1 MKNEIELE
9 ELALCYIMQR
19 GSVELFG
26 EQHFTE
32 ERQYLYCLFDKTL
45 AKYGVIEPTFCKMAA
60 NELHD
65 EILSHVRQNYPQLIS
80 VPLYQFEQLFETAYN
95 PNHVIKGDAARTLV
109 PQLSALDKERQY
121 QKAVQILYD
130 RVVKGGEYTP
140 LDDVIELERF
150 TTSADYRAK
159 DFTERYDNYKNE
171 EPAQIITTGEPW
183 LDDKASIMKGNI
195 TVIAGDTGSM
205 KTTSAL
211 WLIIKILQANPTY
224 KAVFFEKEMP
234 IADIMSKVISFFTKV
249 PTGDIIRD
257 KAFGTD
263 AMDQIF
269 AGTHV
274 MDSDGVKRSEIC
286 ISILKRLKL
295 VDTNEFNTIEDMLN
309 FIEAEE
315 ADIWCL
321 DFLTQMFGD
330 AENAS
335 AFNYKVM
342 SGMNKIK
349 RIVQRTGST
358 GIILCQLKKGT
369 VEHRLL
375 KVPLL
380 DDMEWSGT
388 IKQLANSVFMTFY
401 PNMYYKEHLKGDERQ
416 YFYLINQKNRFG
428 SKYNIPFIAF
438 PATNTLQQPP
448 DETAMTWLNGHITKF
463 SQYS

>member
-1 MKNEIELE
+1 MKNDPELE

-19 GSVELFG
+19 GTVELFS

-32 ERQYLYCLFDKTL
+32 ERQYLFCLLQRTMDKYKCL
-45 AKYGVIEPTFCKMAA
+45 DSTFCNMMA
-60 NELHD
+60 EQDHDDILHK
-65 EILSHVRQNYPQLIS
+65 VRQNYPQVLA
-80 VPLYQFEQLFETAYN
+80 VPFYTLEPIFQTAN
-95 PNHVIKGDAARTLV
+95 DVNNTIKQDAARSLV
-109 PQLSALDKERQY
+109 PLLSSMDKQRSYE
-121 QKAVQILYD
+121 KAVQVLYD
-130 RVVKGGEYTP
+130 RVKRGEYTP
-140 LDDVIELERF
+140 LDDVIELEKF
-150 TTSADYRAK
+150 TTSTDYEAK
-159 DFTERYDNYKNE
+159 DFIQRYDNYKNE

-183 LDDKASIMKGNI
+183 LDDKASIIKGNI

-249 PTGDIIRD
+249 PTGDIIAN
-257 KAFGTD
+257 KTYGTD
-263 AMDQIF
+263 AMDKML
-269 AGTHV
+269 AGQHSQ
-274 MDSDGVKRSEIC
+274 SDVC
-286 ISILKRLKL
+286 ISILQRLKL
-295 VDTNEFNTIEDMLN
+295 VDTNEFDTIEDMLN
-309 FIEAEE
+309 FIESEQ

-321 DFLTQMFGD
+321 DFLTQMFSD

-342 SGMNKIK
+342 TGMNKIK

-388 IKQLANSVFMTFY
+388 IKQLANNVYMTFY
-401 PNMYYKEHLKGDERQ
+401 PQMYYSNLTGDERQ
-416 YFYLINQKNRFG
+416 YFYLINVKNRFG
-428 SKYNIPFIAF
+428 SRYKIPFIAF
-438 PATNTLQQPP
+438 PAVNTLKQPENNEP
-448 DETAMTWLNGHITKF
+448 NAWLDAYITKF
-463 SQYS
+463 SQF

>member
-1 MKNEIELE
+1 MKHEIELE
-9 ELALCYIMQR
+9 ELALCHIIQR
-19 GSVELFG
+19 GNAELFS

-32 ERQYLYCLFDKTL
+32 ERQYLFCLLERTQ
-45 AKYGVIEPTFCKMAA
+45 AKYGIISDTFCKMTA
-60 NELHD
+60 EQQHD
-65 EILSHVRQNYPQLIS
+65 DILAHVRQNYPQLLT
-80 VPLYQFEQLFETAYN
+80 VPFHILEPIFETAN
-95 PNHVIKGDAARTLV
+95 DVFKTIKDNAARQLV
-109 PQLSALDKERQY
+109 PLLAGLDRERQY
-121 QKAVQILYD
+121 QKAVQLLHD
-130 RVVKGGEYTP
+130 RVIKGGEYTP
-140 LDDVIELERF
+140 LDDVIELEKF
-150 TTSADYRAK
+150 TTSTDYHAK

-263 AMDQIF
+263 AMDEIF
-269 AGTHV
+269 AGTHK

-309 FIEAEE
+309 FIEAEQ

-401 PNMYYKEHLKGDERQ
+401 PNMYYKEHLKGDEKQ

-428 SKYNIPFIAF
+428 STYNIPFIAF

>member
-1 MKNEIELE
+1 MKHEIELE

-65 EILSHVRQNYPQLIS
+65 EILSHVRQNYPQLLT

-95 PNHVIKGDAARTLV
+95 PNHVIRGDAARTLV

-121 QKAVQILYD
+121 QKAVQQLYD

-150 TTSADYRAK
+150 TTSTDYHAK

-171 EPAQIITTGEPW
+171 EPAQIITTGEEW
-183 LDDKASIMKGNI
+183 LDKNTSILKGNI
-195 TVIAGDTGSM
+195 TVIGGDTGSM
-205 KTTSAL
+205 KTTTAL
-211 WLIIKILQANPTY
+211 WLIVKILQANPTY

-249 PTGDIIRD
+249 PTSDIIRD
-257 KAFGTD
+257 KATGTD
-263 AMDQIF
+263 AMDLILNGKHQ
-269 AGTHV
+269 H
-274 MDSDGVKRSEIC
+274 SEVC

-295 VDTNEFNTIEDMLN
+295 VDTNEFDTIEDMLN
-309 FIEAEE
+309 FIDGEQ

-335 AFNYKVM
+335 AFNFKVM

-380 DDMEWSGT
+380 DDLEWSGT
-388 IKQLANSVFMTFY
+388 IKQVATSVFMTYY
-401 PNMYYKEHLKGDERQ
+401 PNLYYKEHLDEAEQQ
-416 YFYLINQKNRFG
+416 YFYLVNQKNRFN
-428 SKYNIPFIAF
+428 SKYTVPFIAF
-438 PATNTLQQPP
+438 PAVNTLQQPP
-448 DETAMTWLNGHITKF
+448 NGEAMKWLNGHITKL